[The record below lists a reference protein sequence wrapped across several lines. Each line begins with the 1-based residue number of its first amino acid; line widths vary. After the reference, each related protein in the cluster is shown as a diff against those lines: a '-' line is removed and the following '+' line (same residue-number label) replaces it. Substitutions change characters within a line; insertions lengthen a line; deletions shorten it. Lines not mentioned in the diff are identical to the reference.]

1 MKKILWLLLI
11 ITIFSSAKLNN
22 GVNISL
28 NESDNM
34 VYIDWQLINPKNST
48 RANIFLDNQEINI
61 TQVYA
66 PNNSIKTSIYFLID
80 TSIPMKSSVNLG
92 AKPLLKNIIEE
103 LDLER
108 HTYAIA
114 GFDKKLNKIKDFD
127 EPHDNSFSSLDG
139 LKVDG
144 YRTEIYRLTS
154 DALDELNSQDSER
167 KILILISDGDFED
180 TTYTVSEV
188 IEKANKYKIKI
199 LSFAYRDLVQ
209 MQGIQKPAIDT
220 GGKMWVADKTTH
232 KMPYGFMNELLPY
245 FDNGGKIS
253 FSKENF
259 SSTENGLEKLSLKVE
274 IANSFLEKNFY
285 IKVEKKLI
293 EPITKVDGN
302 NLEEENNY
310 LLYLL
315 SSLGLILALL
325 AIFLKRKKE
334 PLVKELPDEEKDEI
348 KLDPIA
354 YLISPSGEKYEIVK
368 DMTSIGRNDDNDIV
382 IDGTFI
388 SNYHAD
394 IIFKYHE
401 FLISDKNST
410 NGIGVNSPAIK
421 EGEGKVTQSKLNDGD
436 IVYLGPLELVFK
448 KEDLNNG

>member
-1 MKKILWLLLI
+1 MKKILLLLLI

-34 VYIDWQLINPKNST
+34 VHIDWQLINPKSSIS
-48 RANIFLDNQEINI
+48 ANIFLNNQEINI

-80 TSIPMKSSVNLG
+80 TSIPMKNSVNLG
-92 AKPLLKNIIEE
+92 VKPLLKNIIEK

-114 GFDKKLNKIKDFD
+114 GFDKKLNKIKDFN
-127 EPHDNSFSSLDG
+127 EPHDNSFSLLNG

-154 DALDELNSQDSER
+154 DALDELNGQDGER

-199 LSFAYRDLVQ
+199 LSFAYRDLVK

-220 GGKMWVADKTTH
+220 GGTMWVADKTTH

-245 FDNGGKIS
+245 FDNGGKIT
-253 FSKENF
+253 FSKEKF
-259 SSTENGLEKLSLKVE
+259 SPTQNGLQNLSLKIE
-274 IANSFLEKNFY
+274 TANSSLEKDFD
-285 IKVEKKLI
+285 IRVEKKPIKLI
-293 EPITKVDGN
+293 DENKPK
-302 NLEEENNY
+302 EENNY

-315 SSLGLILALL
+315 SSLGIILALL
-325 AIFLKRKKE
+325 VIFLKRKKE
-334 PLVKELPDEEKDEI
+334 PIEKEFPSEEI
-348 KLDPIA
+348 NLDPIA
-354 YLISPSGEKYEIVK
+354 YLIPQSGKRYEIVK

-382 IDGTFI
+382 IEGAFI

-394 IIFKYHE
+394 IIFKYDE
-401 FLISDKNST
+401 FLIFDKNST
-410 NGIGVNSPAIK
+410 NGIGVNFPAIK
-421 EGEGKVTQSKLNDGD
+421 EGEGKVTQCKLNDGD

-448 KEDLNNG
+448 KEDVNNG